1 MLQTAGQAVERL
13 WTELSAVSCAEVVE
27 QAKLG
32 PRGKLLAEHK
42 SVYDYL
48 ILMQITGGELSVEES
63 RAEKPSPK
71 KEAKRATAAPLLVTS
86 GFAVMMLVFHPQFQ
100 SSYDFRL
107 LPDTDWRGERVH
119 RIAFSHVRGSHSP
132 SALQLRGRDYPLE
145 WAGEAW
151 IQPATN
157 AIVHVQAGLKQPME
171 MVGLLTL
178 DTQVEYGPVPFEGQP
193 HPYWLPQTAVI
204 ETTTR
209 GQHWRNVHRFGN
221 YRRFD
226 VETTVKT
233 QTP

>member
-1 MLQTAGQAVERL
+1 MVRTAGQAVERL
-13 WTELSAVSCAEVVE
+13 WTEISAVSCTEAVV

-32 PRGKLLAEHK
+32 PRGKLLAERK
-42 SVYDYL
+42 AVYDYL

-63 RAEKPSPK
+63 RREKPSK
-71 KEAKRATAAPLLVTS
+71 KEAKRAPGPPLLVTS
-86 GFAVMMLVFHPQFQ
+86 GFAVMMLVFHPQFR

-107 LPDTDWRGERVH
+107 LPDTDWQGERVH
-119 RIAFSHVRGSHSP
+119 RIAFSHVRGTHSP

-151 IQPATN
+151 IHPATN

-178 DTQVEYGPVPFEGQP
+178 DAQVEYGPVPFEGVTQ
-193 HPYWLPQTAVI
+193 PYWLPQTAVI

-209 GQHWRNVHRFGN
+209 GQHWRNVHRFGS
-221 YRRFD
+221 YRRFE